1 MNTKRFSSYRS
12 TFLSLFTLIELL
24 VVIAIIAILA
34 SMLLPA
40 LGKARAK
47 AVAATCQGN
56 LKQLGV
62 VLAIYAGEFEDYLPP
77 NYLSVDR
84 PTNDVLIWY
93 DALYNGD
100 FLRKT
105 NTGGQN
111 KILRCP
117 KPGMG
122 QTYLETYGMRRY
134 GQNINVSYYI
144 CSRPKAVKTKSKS
157 VVAQWDSPGEMIL
170 FADTADRANPK
181 KQAYTLDDSSAVQS
195 NHGLAHF
202 RHEGACNILYAD
214 GHLNAVAEG
223 QLKDS
228 RAIYSWYWYDQFGV
242 MKNASK

>member
-1 MNTKRFSSYRS
+1 MKTRTSPPH
-12 TFLSLFTLIELL
+12 LSASFQFFTLIELL

-62 VLAIYAGEFEDYLPP
+62 VLAIYAGEYEDYLPP
-77 NYLSVDR
+77 NVLSVDR
-84 PTNDVLIWY
+84 PNAVLIWY
-93 DALYNGD
+93 DALYNGG

-122 QTYLETYGMRRY
+122 QTSLETYGMRRY
-134 GQNINVSYYI
+134 GQNDNVSYYI
-144 CSRPKAVKTKSKS
+144 CSKPKAVKTKSKTIS
-157 VVAQWDSPGEMIL
+157 AQWQSPGEMIL
-170 FADTADRANPK
+170 FGDTAARADPK
-181 KQAYTLDDSSAVQS
+181 KQAYALDDSNYSQAAI
-195 NHGLAHF
+195 GLPHF
-202 RHEGACNILYAD
+202 RHGGTCNILYAD
-214 GHLNAVAEG
+214 GHLNAVVEG
-223 QLKDS
+223 QLRDS
-228 RAIYSWYWYDQFGV
+228 KVSSSWTWYDQFNVRKGTY
-242 MKNASK
+242 K